1 MFNNRQWVL
10 ISILAIH
17 SHFVLGQTDSSIV
30 NHSYAENFEDKLNA
44 SVDTTA
50 IVHRKFSDG
59 QIKS

>member
-1 MFNNRQWVL
+1 ML